1 MAATTI
7 PWDPNEVTG
16 PEISTP
22 ELHGEGM
29 VAPGQEELAK
39 EFEEGPQAT
48 DEEKILGKFSPNCV
62 DLISKMVCYDPDAR
76 ITGTFRLS
84 AALAQRIR

>member
-22 ELHGEGM
+22 ELASEGM

-48 DEEKILGKFSPNCV
+48 DEEKILGKFNSAEDLAKAYAELEKKLGGQDPSPATE
-62 DLISKMVCYDPDAR
+62 STA
-76 ITGTFRLS
+76 S
-84 AALAQRIR
+84 